1 MINAKY
7 SIVIPVYKSTSSLI
21 ELANRIDK
29 LFISMPGN
37 VYELIF
43 VNDSPFD
50 SKTVKTLESLA
61 RKSPNVIVIE
71 LMKNFGQQAAILCGI
86 DFATGDYI
94 VTMDDDLQHYPEDIP
109 KLIKKNNHDVVI
121 GKFKSKKHSFFKR
134 NASEIKGY
142 FDYIILGK
150 PRWLKLSPFRM
161 IKTEVAKLMVKR
173 NTPHPFISALLFEI
187 TDDLVNVDI
196 DHYPR
201 LEGNSSYTF
210 SKMVQL
216 FGNLIINNSSLLLR
230 LVGYLGVTIALAA
243 SVAAF
248 ALLIRKLFF
257 GYLLEGWASI
267 IVLILFFGGLTLLTL
282 GIIGEYLIRIIAT
295 AEERPTFHV
304 RKIYN
309 GKKL

>member
-1 MINAKY
+1 MTNTKY
-7 SIVIPVYKSTSSLI
+7 SIVIPVYKSSSSLI
-21 ELANRIDK
+21 ALAGRIEN
-29 LFISMPGN
+29 LFSN
-37 VYELIF
+37 LSDNTYELIF

-50 SKTVKTLESLA
+50 SKTLKTLESLA
-61 RKSPNVIVIE
+61 QKSPNVIVIE
-71 LMKNFGQQAAILCGI
+71 LTKNFGQQAAILCGI
-86 DFATGDYI
+86 DYATGDYI

-109 KLIKKNNHDVVI
+109 KLIEKNKHDVVI

-134 NASEIKGY
+134 IASEIKGY

-150 PRWLKLSPFRM
+150 PRSLKLSPFRL
-161 IKTEVAKLMVKR
+161 INTEIAKLMVKR

-201 LEGNSSYTF
+201 LEGNSSYTI
-210 SKMVQL
+210 SKMIQL

-230 LVGYLGVTIALAA
+230 LIGYLGVTIALAA

-257 GYLLEGWASI
+257 GYLVEGWASI
-267 IVLILFFGGLTLLTL
+267 VVLILFFGGLTLLTL

-304 RKIYN
+304 RKIHN
-309 GKKL
+309 GRKL